1 MWKQSVKQKGKDMF
15 SEMLSILSMKQQ
27 QNDNEHPDAQVTKD
41 NLFDL
46 LKAMNPGEPQESE
59 EGDIRLLCVWRVLQE
74 QRRSEGTLHD
84 YAL

>member
-1 MWKQSVKQKGKDMF
+1 MV

-27 QNDNEHPDAQVTKD
+27 QNDNEHPDAQVTKN

-46 LKAMNPGEPQESE
+46 IKAMNPGERQESE
-59 EGDIRLLCVWRVLQE
+59 EGDIRLLGVWRVFQE
-74 QRRSEGTLHD
+74 KKRFKGRLHD